1 MKIESEAN
9 AANAMVAVDAFITHL
24 RKALGE
30 SGLRV
35 MLSST
40 EGRRRTAR
48 LVYEWSRLQAYVERA
63 SPVARSAS
71 RFTVDAVTDE
81 CDSLLLPC
89 LSLRGSG
96 KSGDRSAHRNGSS
109 DDKPSRNTGHVI
121 AQRPVNGG

>member
-1 MKIESEAN
+1 DWELLQACLSTIVACGSFAVFVAYGAEAPLTPGDCALRIGAGVGDSELRAQARAICRMKIESEAN

-48 LVYEWSRLQAYVERA
+48 LVYEWSRL
-63 SPVARSAS
+63 
-71 RFTVDAVTDE
+71 
-81 CDSLLLPC
+81 
-89 LSLRGSG
+89 
-96 KSGDRSAHRNGSS
+96 
-109 DDKPSRNTGHVI
+109 
-121 AQRPVNGG
+121 